1 MIFMTFI
8 FKRGLCP
15 PIRTEHDFQ
24 TSDSYE
30 PVLFSESKLT
40 RDDKC
45 SPIAERI
52 VLMIRLF

>member
-1 MIFMTFI
+1 MTFI
-8 FKRGLCP
+8 FKRVLCP

-24 TSDSYE
+24 TSDSNE